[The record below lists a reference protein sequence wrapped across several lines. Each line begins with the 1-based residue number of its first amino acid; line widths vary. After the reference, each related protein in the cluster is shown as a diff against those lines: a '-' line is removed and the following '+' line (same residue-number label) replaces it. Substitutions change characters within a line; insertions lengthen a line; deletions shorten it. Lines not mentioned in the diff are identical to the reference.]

1 MSHGFVIM
9 AQNTS
14 SVDYVKC
21 AEHLSK
27 SITRVM
33 PDASIT
39 IITENLLP
47 YGDLAKDSDWKLI
60 NDWQVYEA
68 SPYEYTIK
76 LEADM
81 FIPKDISYWWEVLKS
96 RDLVVSSTI
105 RDYTNQI
112 SDVKVYRNFITNNQ
126 LPDVYNAITYFK
138 KSETADKFYKIVRHV
153 FENWDDFKSML
164 KCDVSE
170 VATTDWVYSI
180 ACHIMGVENT
190 TMPNFSEFSFIHM
203 KSFIN
208 NLTMDDWTKELIYEF
223 QPVLKIGTIVQEYP
237 FHYHIKSFSDVI
249 GEHNGK

>member
-1 MSHGFVIM
+1 MNRGFVIM

-21 AEHLSK
+21 AEQLSN
-27 SITRVM
+27 SIRKVM
-33 PDASIT
+33 PDASVT
-39 IITENLLP
+39 IITDKLLP
-47 YGDLAKDSDWKLI
+47 YGDLAVDSDWKLI

-81 FIPKDISYWWEVLKS
+81 LIPKDISYWWEILQS

-112 SDVKVYRNFITNNQ
+112 SDVKVYRNFIIDNQ

-153 FENWDDFKSML
+153 FENWDDFKAML
-164 KCDVSE
+164 KCDISE

-190 TMPNFSEFSFIHM
+190 TLPNFTEFSFIHM
-203 KSFIN
+203 KQFIN
-208 NLTMDDWTKELIYEF
+208 NLMIDDWTKELLCEF
-223 QPVLKIGTIVQEYP
+223 NPSLKVNTIVQEYP
-237 FHYHIKSFSDVI
+237 FHYHVKSFSDVI